1 MKLKLMPMFAGLL
14 MLSVAAPVAAQACT
28 GDKTNQ
34 QLTPQQQSRL
44 QEIRTNSLQQVEAI
58 LTTEQQQQFQNALA
72 SGQEMRPAL
81 ANLNLS
87 QEQQTQVQG
96 VMQSMKQQKQQLYN
110 SN

>member
-1 MKLKLMPMFAGLL
+1 MKLKLMPMLAGLL

-28 GDKTNQ
+28 GDKANQ

-44 QEIRTNSLQQVEAI
+44 EEIRTNTLQQVEAI

-72 SGQEMRPAL
+72 SGQKMRPAL
-81 ANLNLS
+81 TSLNLS
-87 QEQQTQVQG
+87 QEQQTQVQT
-96 VMQSMKQQKQQLYN
+96 VMQSMKQQKQQLFN